1 VQQAG
6 SGRPW
11 TRCLRE
17 PRRRDRHARAR
28 HMSASWCGAEQPAA
42 RTAGQ
47 TPKGS
52 DPRASPPCERE
63 KHSRRTR
70 AKRACACEAVASI
83 KNSASRWRFRPPRP
97 TGLPPRGCPL
107 FVEPLGRGFDLV
119 ALRARCKGEGIGFT
133 QTAQGAARRKN
144 RAICGHVQSTP
155 CLRRRCTASG
165 RTTRSTHRRRNRLRR
180 AARSTVRARATTTAS
195 STAFRRRARRV

>member
-1 VQQAG
+1 MSRHSPHSHATRDEVVSLTSQGLAPDV
-6 SGRPW
+6 SGRAVRPPDGIAM
-11 TRCLRE
+11 R
-17 PRRRDRHARAR
+17 PV
-28 HMSASWCGAEQPAA
+28 
-42 RTAGQ
+42 
-47 TPKGS
+47 
-52 DPRASPPCERE
+52 SPPCERE